1 MERLGFT
8 DIVLPQKNVMVSVV
22 LHSRCSAVLHNRLGV
37 VLQSRGSTVL
47 HNGMSDVYTMNWV
60 LFYKM

>member
-37 VLQSRGSTVL
+37 VL
-47 HNGMSDVYTMNWV
+47 HNELSAFLQNVKKGE
-60 LFYKM
+60 